1 MKDLRLGV
9 IGVGRMGLHHCRV
22 INSIR
27 STKLVGVFDIDQERS
42 RNVARRHDT
51 ESFSDLQSLLAAV
64 DAVSIATPTNTHLP
78 IARECVACGVH
89 MLIEKPLAETP
100 DKAQELVK
108 LANESKL
115 TIQVGHIERFNPAY
129 RELKLLL
136 EDSRIL
142 IVDFRRLSA
151 YPGSNTDVDVVYDL
165 MVHDIDMM
173 MDLIGREPSR
183 LRASGLTAFSGK
195 IDHASVLVEFHGG
208 PLVTLNTSRLTEE
221 KIRRI
226 EVTTPNAFIV
236 ADLLDKKVSINR
248 RTIGEYLNI
257 NSQSVKYR
265 HESLVERI
273 LVPPVEPLL
282 LQVQHF
288 IHCIQNQEQP
298 FVTVQDGWKAI
309 DFVRMVQEQI
319 GDRIMDANEFSKLTI
334 PTVPQPLQKL

>member
-1 MKDLRLGV
+1 MNDLRLGV
-9 IGVGRMGLHHCRV
+9 IGVGRMGLNHCRV
-22 INSIR
+22 INTIR
-27 STKLVGVFDIDQERS
+27 STKLEGVFDIDQERS
-42 RNVARRHDT
+42 KDVARRHGT
-51 ESFSDLQSLLAAV
+51 ESFADSQSLLAAV
-64 DAVSIATPTNTHLP
+64 NAVSIATPTITHLP
-78 IARECVACGVH
+78 IARECVERGVH

-100 DKAQELVK
+100 EKAQELVK
-108 LANESKL
+108 LANESQL

-136 EDSRIL
+136 EDSKIL
-142 IVDFRRLSA
+142 AVDFRRLSA

-173 MDLIGREPSR
+173 LDLIGREPSR
-183 LRASGLTAFSGK
+183 LRASGLTAFSGQ
-195 IDHASVLVEFHGG
+195 IDHASVLVEFPGG

-226 EVTTPNAFIV
+226 DVTTPNAFIV

-248 RTIGEYLNI
+248 RTIGEYLNF

-273 LVPPVEPLL
+273 LVPPVEHLL
-282 LQVQHF
+282 LQMQHF

-298 FVTVQDGWKAI
+298 AVTVQDGWKAI
-309 DFVRMVQEQI
+309 DFVHMVQEQI
-319 GDRIMDANEFSKLTI
+319 GDRIIDANEFSKSII
-334 PTVPQPLQKL
+334 PTASQPLQEL